1 MPHGKDAAL
10 KNKMVSQ
17 LEFLALG
24 QGHIPSLLPGVTFI
38 RADKPT
44 QRSPVAYEPS
54 IVLVAQGSK
63 QGYVGD
69 EVFRYDAYN
78 YLVLSVPLPF
88 ECRTEASP
96 EKPLLALSIKV
107 DPTSLLELLSTME
120 ETSEHETLVP
130 LGFYAS
136 PLNEELI
143 SAAVRLLECL
153 HSSTDTRVL
162 GTQIVREIIYR
173 VLCGEQGGALRAV
186 ASMNSRFGRI
196 ARVLRR
202 IHLDYQNR
210 FDIETLAREVNMG
223 TSTFHSCF
231 KSVTAVSPLQYL
243 KSVRLHKARL
253 LMMQDGL
260 NVSTAAYKV
269 GYESASQFSREF
281 KRFFGNNPIDDAARM
296 KKLSPPI

>member
-1 MPHGKDAAL
+1 MAHGTDAAL
-10 KNKMVSQ
+10 KNKMVSL
-17 LEFLALG
+17 LELLAIG

-38 RADKPT
+38 RAEKPT
-44 QRSPVAYEPS
+44 PRSPVAYEPS

-69 EVFRYDAYN
+69 QVFSYDAYN

-107 DPTSLLELLSTME
+107 DPASLVELLTTME
-120 ETSEHETLVP
+120 ETSAHEASVP

-136 PLNEELI
+136 PLTEELTG
-143 SAAVRLLECL
+143 SAVRLLECL
-153 HSSTDTRVL
+153 RSSADTRVL
-162 GTQIVREIIYR
+162 GPQIVREIIYR

-196 ARVLRR
+196 ARVLKR
-202 IHLDYQNR
+202 IHQDYQNR
-210 FDIETLAREVNMG
+210 FDIEALAREANMSI
-223 TSTFHSCF
+223 STFHSYF

-281 KRFFGNNPIDDAARM
+281 KRFFGNSPVDNAARVRRG
-296 KKLSPPI
+296 SP